1 MDQLDERIL
10 AILVEDGRASF
21 SGIGR
26 EVGLSTNAVAARV
39 RRLERAGVI
48 VGYRAVLGVDA
59 PAGATGAIE
68 AFIDVRLR
76 ADRDSEEFLE
86 WARALSAVTDA
97 AHVTGP
103 YDYHLHI
110 RVPDMAALDMLLRS
124 LKKEGGAEQTHTRIA
139 LR

>member
-1 MDQLDERIL
+1 
-10 AILVEDGRASF
+10 
-21 SGIGR
+21 
-26 EVGLSTNAVAARV
+26 
-39 RRLERAGVI
+39 VI

-59 PAGATGAIE
+59 PARATGAIE

-86 WARALSAVTDA
+86 WARALSSVTDA

-110 RVPDMAALDMLLRS
+110 RVPDMAALDALLRS

>member
-1 MDQLDERIL
+1 MDELDERIL

-21 SGIGR
+21 SAIGR

-39 RRLERAGVI
+39 RRLERAEVI
-48 VGYRAVLGVDA
+48 VGYRAVLGEEA
-59 PAGATGAIE
+59 PATAKGGIE

-76 ADRDSEEFLE
+76 ADRDSDEFLE

-110 RVPDMAALDMLLRS
+110 RVSDMAALDALLRS